1 MSAALL
7 LLPVLF
13 LMFLVICV
21 GESLV
26 VEDLLDEGEHGCRLL
41 WGSANLVL
49 DLGHYN
55 PVGEES

>member
-49 DLGHYN
+49 DLG
-55 PVGEES
+55 PEESR